1 MNFDFLDGIE
11 LTDLFTAAVRWVFV
25 LLGIYIIVRSDKVP
39 AQAKNPAEVWAYMN
53 LTDHQDR

>member
-25 LLGIYIIVRSDKVP
+25 LLGIYILVQIHKVP
-39 AQAKNPAEVWAYMN
+39 AQDQEPGGSLGIHEPE
-53 LTDHQDR
+53 DHKDR